1 MQEHFLNFFLKVFLT
16 TVTSHIHQTCTN
28 SLCLTRWMWHVH
40 DGLLLRLILSLFW
53 QTNHE
58 KTPSCSLLN
67 CWSAFYCN
75 STIMLDLQNK
85 LQCVLVSSIFQEVRK
100 PEPGA
105 EMHQSLFLKCL
116 KRECTGLVFILMHSH
131 THRVLVQFVGSFY
144 LQKCHSRVKSWSSSS
159 CCWSADE
166 SRVSS

>member
-1 MQEHFLNFFLKVFLT
+1 MQEHFLNFFLKVFLDNYYKSYSSNLHKLT
-16 TVTSHIHQTCTN
+16 LFNSMNVACSWWTAFKTHIEF
-28 SLCLTRWMWHVH
+28 V
-40 DGLLLRLILSLFW
+40 W

-58 KTPSCSLLN
+58 KSPSCSLLN

-85 LQCVLVSSIFQEVRK
+85 LLCVLVSSIFQEVRK